1 MWCIS
6 LGKKAFL
13 RKGCRGR
20 KARAPPPPTPHH
32 QSGRSPSPRSRENS
46 SGLYSSAFL
55 IRTTPLNPP
64 GEQREEEPVVNLKKA
79 GPGSGNWREA
89 GVAFGHCSPLAS
101 PAAAEALGPRN
112 PAACTAEEPGRL
124 PASTRLAP
132 SADIHAQA
140 YRGVSSTS
148 RYLAPASGGGAVPLP
163 RHFRVRGARCSERT
177 VPPPARTR
185 RRGRTGVL
193 RP

>member
-79 GPGSGNWREA
+79 GPGSGNWRAA
-89 GVAFGHCSPLAS
+89 GTTGRCGLQNYYILIQMLAS
-101 PAAAEALGPRN
+101 SDSQ
-112 PAACTAEEPGRL
+112 CY
-124 PASTRLAP
+124 PASKACYSPKNNSTYLGGQRWQIYVTHLIHSLAP
-132 SADIHAQA
+132 TNCSANAH
-140 YRGVSSTS
+140 Y
-148 RYLAPASGGGAVPLP
+148 
-163 RHFRVRGARCSERT
+163 C
-177 VPPPARTR
+177 
-185 RRGRTGVL
+185 
-193 RP
+193 